1 METVQLIL
9 YGFSV
14 VFQPVNLICAFL
26 GALAGTLV
34 GVLPGLGPVG
44 AMSMLLPVT
53 YGMSPTGAMIML
65 AGIYYGAQYGGSTT
79 SILVNIPGESASVVT
94 CLDGYQ
100 MARQGNA
107 GTALGIA
114 AFGSFIAG
122 TIGVVALSFL
132 APPLVDAALTF
143 GAPEYFALMC
153 LGLTVLTFLAQGS
166 MLKAL
171 IMAILGLFVGTIGI
185 DITTGRQRFT
195 LGLQDLMEGVGLVQ
209 IAMGM
214 FGISEILLNIE
225 KTMKV
230 TVFETSL
237 KGLFPDLKDLK
248 QSMGAIL
255 RGTGIGFFLGIL
267 PGGGAIIASFSS
279 YAIEKRLSKHP
290 EKFGTGIIEGVAA
303 PESANNAAAQGA
315 FIPLMTLGI
324 PSNVVMALLL
334 GALMLHG
341 LTPGPLLMARNPDLF
356 WGVITSMY
364 IGNVMLLILNLPLI
378 PVWVRFLKIPYPILF
393 PFILLFCLIGVYT
406 INNNVFDIYLMI
418 FFGFFGYLA
427 KKFEFEP
434 APFMLAVVLGP
445 LMEKAFR
452 HSLITFRG
460 DFSVFITRPISG
472 VIFGIALFL
481 LIFPLISQAER
492 TGKDR
497 QPKGGKLERLRGK
510 TRFRRSFGRRKLDG
524 RAKV

>member
-1 METVQLIL
+1 METFQLIL

-14 VFQPVNLICAFL
+14 VLQPANLMCAFL
-26 GALAGTLV
+26 GAIAGTLV

-100 MARQGNA
+100 MARQGRA
-107 GTALGIA
+107 GPALGIA

-122 TIGVVALSFL
+122 SIGVLGLSFL

-153 LGLTVLTFLAQGS
+153 LGLTVLTFLAHGS

-171 IMAILGLFVGTIGI
+171 IMAVLGLFVGTVGI
-185 DITTGRQRFT
+185 DITTGIQRFT
-195 LGLQDLMEGVGLVQ
+195 LGSQDLMEGVGLVQ

-230 TVFETSL
+230 SVFETKL
-237 KGLFPDLKDLK
+237 KGLFPNLQDWRR
-248 QSMGAIL
+248 SIGAIL

-267 PGGGAIIASFSS
+267 PGGGAVIASFAS
-279 YAIEKRLSKHP
+279 YAIERRLSRHP
-290 EKFGTGIIEGVAA
+290 EKFGSGVIEGVAA

-334 GALMLHG
+334 GALMIHG
-341 LTPGPLLMARNPDLF
+341 LTPGPLLMSRNPDLF

-364 IGNVMLLILNLPLI
+364 VGNLMLLILNLPLI
-378 PVWVRFLKIPYPILF
+378 PMWVKFLKIPYPILF

-406 INNNVFDIYLMI
+406 INNNVFDIYVMI
-418 FFGFFGYLA
+418 FFGVVGYLA
-427 KKFEFEP
+427 RKFEFEA
-434 APFMLAVVLGP
+434 APFILAVVLGP
-445 LMEKAFR
+445 MMEKAFR
-452 HSLITFRG
+452 QSLIMFQG
-460 DFSVFITRPISG
+460 DFSVFISRPISG
-472 VIFGIALFL
+472 VIFGIAIL
-481 LIFPLISQAER
+481 LLALPLI
-492 TGKDR
+492 T
-497 QPKGGKLERLRGK
+497 RGSK
-510 TRFRRSFGRRKLDG
+510 
-524 RAKV
+524 RAKIAGLRDEE

>member
-1 METVQLIL
+1 METFHLIL

-14 VFQPVNLICAFL
+14 VLQPANLMCAFL
-26 GALAGTLV
+26 GTVAGTLV

-79 SILVNIPGESASVVT
+79 SILVNIPGESSSVVT

-100 MARQGNA
+100 MARQGRA
-107 GTALGIA
+107 GPALGIA
-114 AFGSFIAG
+114 AFSSFFAG
-122 TIGVVALSFL
+122 TIGVLGLSFL

-171 IMAILGLFVGTIGI
+171 IMAVLGLFVGTIGI
-185 DITTGRQRFT
+185 DITTGIQRFT
-195 LGLQDLMEGVGLVQ
+195 LGSQDLMEGVGLVQ
-209 IAMGM
+209 VAMGM

-225 KTMKV
+225 KAVKISI
-230 TVFETSL
+230 FETKL
-237 KGLFPDLKDLK
+237 KGLFPNLQDWRR
-248 QSMGAIL
+248 SIGAIL

-267 PGGGAIIASFSS
+267 PGGGAVIASFSA

-290 EKFGTGIIEGVAA
+290 EKFGTGVIEGVAA

-334 GALMLHG
+334 GALMIHG
-341 LTPGPLLMARNPDLF
+341 LTPGPLLMTRNPDLF

-378 PVWVRFLKIPYPILF
+378 PMWVRFLRIPYPILF

-406 INNNVFDIYLMI
+406 INNNVFDIHLMI
-418 FFGFFGYLA
+418 FFGIVGYLA
-427 KKFEFEP
+427 RKFEFEA
-434 APFMLAVVLGP
+434 APFILAVVLGP
-445 LMEKAFR
+445 MMEKAFR
-452 HSLITFRG
+452 QSLIMFQG
-460 DFSVFITRPISG
+460 DFSVFISRPISG
-472 VIFGIALFL
+472 VIFGLAAIL
-481 LIFPLISQAER
+481 LVLPLI
-492 TGKDR
+492 TGGFKREKIARLKDA
-497 QPKGGKLERLRGK
+497 
-510 TRFRRSFGRRKLDG
+510 D
-524 RAKV
+524 